1 MRIFYMSE
9 IIFLAIIGLA
19 ISLCLL
25 RMLKGPT
32 APDRAV
38 AVDTIATITTAL
50 LVLLGFIFERY
61 VYLDVALVYAVLT
74 FIGSVAIARFL
85 EKGI

>member
-1 MRIFYMSE
+1 MGA
-9 IIFLAIIGLA
+9 IIFLTIIGA
-19 ISLCLL
+19 GIILCLL

-38 AVDTIATITTAL
+38 AVDTIATVTAAL
-50 LVLLGFIFERY
+50 LVVLGSIFERY

-74 FIGSVAIARFL
+74 FIGTVAIARFF

>member
-1 MRIFYMSE
+1 MVQV
-9 IIFLAIIGLA
+9 IFLTIVGLG
-19 ISLCLL
+19 IFLCFL

-32 APDRAV
+32 PSDRAV
-38 AVDTIATITTAL
+38 AFDTVSTVTTAL
-50 LVLLGFIFERY
+50 LVLLGLTFGRY

-85 EKGI
+85 ERGI

>member
-1 MRIFYMSE
+1 MSD
-9 IIFLAIIGLA
+9 IVFLTIIG
-19 ISLCLL
+19 IGVILCLL

-38 AVDTIATITTAL
+38 AVDAMATITTAL
-50 LVLLGFIFERY
+50 LVLLGSIFERY

-74 FIGSVAIARFL
+74 FIGLVAIARFL

>member
-1 MRIFYMSE
+1 MSE
-9 IIFLAIIGLA
+9 IIFLTIIGA
-19 ISLCLL
+19 GIILCLF

-38 AVDTIATITTAL
+38 AVDTTATITTAL
-50 LVLLGFIFERY
+50 LVLLGSIFERY

>member
-1 MRIFYMSE
+1 MSE
-9 IIFLAIIGLA
+9 VIFLTIIGA
-19 ISLCLL
+19 GIILCLL

-38 AVDTIATITTAL
+38 AVDTVSTVTAAL
-50 LVLLGFIFERY
+50 LVLLGFIFKRY
-61 VYLDVALVYAVLT
+61 VYLDVSLVYAVLT

-85 EKGI
+85 ERGI

>member
-1 MRIFYMSE
+1 MPFNTGDIVFLV
-9 IIFLAIIGLA
+9 IIAAGVL
-19 ISLCLL
+19 LCLL
-25 RMLKGPT
+25 RFLKGPT

-50 LVLLGFIFERY
+50 LVFLGFIFQRY
-61 VYLDVALVYAVLT
+61 IYLDVALVYAVLT
-74 FIGSVAIARFL
+74 FIGLVAVARFL

>member
-1 MRIFYMSE
+1 MGENIY
-9 IIFLAIIGLA
+9 LAIIGLA
-19 ISLCLL
+19 IFLCLL
-25 RMLKGPT
+25 RVLKGPT
-32 APDRAV
+32 ALDRAV
-38 AVDTIATITTAL
+38 ALDTIATITTAL

-74 FIGSVAIARFL
+74 FIGSIAVARFL

>member
-1 MRIFYMSE
+1 MINIVFFS
-9 IIFLAIIGLA
+9 IIGVGIFL
-19 ISLCLL
+19 CFL

-32 APDRAV
+32 TPDRAV
-38 AVDTIATITTAL
+38 ALDTLSTVTVAL
-50 LVLLGFIFERY
+50 LVLGSYIFKRY
-61 VYLDVALVYAVLT
+61 VYLDVSLVYAVLT

>member
-1 MRIFYMSE
+1 
-9 IIFLAIIGLA
+9 
-19 ISLCLL
+19 
-25 RMLKGPT
+25 
-32 APDRAV
+32 
-38 AVDTIATITTAL
+38 L
-50 LVLLGFIFERY
+50 LVLLGYIFERY

>member
-1 MRIFYMSE
+1 MGE
-9 IIFLAIIGLA
+9 NIFLVIIGLA
-19 ISLCLL
+19 IFLCLL
-25 RMLKGPT
+25 RILKGPT

-38 AVDTIATITTAL
+38 ALDTVATITTAL
-50 LVLLGFIFERY
+50 LVFLGFIFQRY

>member
-1 MRIFYMSE
+1 MSE
-9 IIFLAIIGLA
+9 IVFSAIIGLA
-19 ISLCLL
+19 ILLCLL

-38 AVDTIATITTAL
+38 AVDTMATITTAL
-50 LVLLGFIFERY
+50 LVLLGSFFERS

-74 FIGSVAIARFL
+74 FVGLVAIARFL

>member
-1 MRIFYMSE
+1 MSE
-9 IIFLAIIGLA
+9 IIFLVIIGAA
-19 ISLCLL
+19 IFLCLV
-25 RMLKGPT
+25 RMIKGPT

-38 AVDTIATITTAL
+38 AVDTISTITTAL
-50 LVLLGFIFERY
+50 LVFLGFIFKRY

>member
-1 MRIFYMSE
+1 MGREYE
-9 IIFLAIIGLA
+9 IIFLTIVGLA
-19 ISLCLL
+19 IFLCLL

-50 LVLLGFIFERY
+50 LVLLGSIFQRY
-61 VYLDVALVYAVLT
+61 IYLDVALVYAVLT
-74 FIGSVAIARFL
+74 FIGLVTIARFL

>member
-1 MRIFYMSE
+1 MTY
-9 IIFLAIIGLA
+9 IIFLTIVGLG
-19 ISLCLL
+19 IFLCFL

-32 APDRAV
+32 PSDRAV
-38 AVDTIATITTAL
+38 AFDTVSTVTTAL
-50 LVLLGFIFERY
+50 LVLLGLVFGRY

-85 EKGI
+85 ERGI